1 VLLAKLLDCHMFKK
15 PTVTIDLGND
25 KFSRSAMRC
34 FESGGTHIII
44 LGVDHDDHDVWKTAG
59 DGQIELV
66 GTLKVTALE
75 RAHDTDLSKKV
86 SLNPQDFM
94 YLQPS
99 FNQFSIEA
107 KRVSMKALA
116 GSYTYR
122 EVCRCGEV
130 MTSPVGLCKC
140 KLNAKEPD
148 HRAKTHQRRFQ
159 APKSHSD
166 LLARS
171 LHPSS
176 MSWTTVLK
184 DQLPDSPDSPD
195 SPRSR

>member
-1 VLLAKLLDCHMFKK
+1 MLRSLRQKTMTVLNCLLHFGKTWPGVWDVLLAKLLDCHMFKK
-15 PTVTIDLGND
+15 PMVTIDLGND

-44 LGVDHDDHDVWKTAG
+44 LGVDHDDHDVWKAAG
-59 DGQIELV
+59 DGHIELV

-107 KRVSMKALA
+107 KRVSMRALA
-116 GSYTYR
+116 GTYAYR

-130 MTSPVGLCKC
+130 MDSPVGLCKC
-140 KLNAKEPD
+140 KLNPKAPAKKE
-148 HRAKTHQRRFQ
+148 RAK
-159 APKSHSD
+159 KS
-166 LLARS
+166 
-171 LHPSS
+171 P
-176 MSWTTVLK
+176 
-184 DQLPDSPDSPD
+184 
-195 SPRSR
+195 